1 MNMPALKPV
10 FAVCANVQMLIVG
23 LSLLGFF
30 TLFR

>member
-1 MNMPALKPV
+1 MNMPPQAV